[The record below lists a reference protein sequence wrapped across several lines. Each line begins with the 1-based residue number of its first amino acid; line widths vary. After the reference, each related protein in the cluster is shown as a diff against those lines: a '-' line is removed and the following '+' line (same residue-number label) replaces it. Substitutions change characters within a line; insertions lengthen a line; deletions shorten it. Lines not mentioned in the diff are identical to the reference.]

1 MTWYAAHIIVS
12 IRTIERQKGPILV
25 YENVILVEAS
35 DGEQAWIK
43 ARAHAKASM
52 VKDDSATLNG
62 EPAAEALVGIRKII
76 EVSNRWPLSQSG
88 DRPLDGTEITYSQF
102 EVKDERALSKL
113 ANGEETLIRYLE

>member
-1 MTWYAAHIIVS
+1 M
-12 IRTIERQKGPILV
+12 

-52 VKDDSATLNG
+52 VKDDSLTLNG
-62 EPAAEALVGIRKII
+62 EPAVEALVGIRKII

-102 EVKDERALSKL
+102 EGRTNVPYPSLPMVKRRSFAIWSSEFHCEITILGA
-113 ANGEETLIRYLE
+113 IH